1 MAPLLFSMP
10 EYFITSF
17 DRSSSDVD
25 VYNVIYPWLIVY
37 FHYNLERNLFMRYF
51 AVASIFILLL
61 IFNSEMKR

>member
-25 VYNVIYPWLIVY
+25 VYVIYPWLIVY
-37 FHYNLERNLFMRYF
+37 FHYNLERNLFMHYF